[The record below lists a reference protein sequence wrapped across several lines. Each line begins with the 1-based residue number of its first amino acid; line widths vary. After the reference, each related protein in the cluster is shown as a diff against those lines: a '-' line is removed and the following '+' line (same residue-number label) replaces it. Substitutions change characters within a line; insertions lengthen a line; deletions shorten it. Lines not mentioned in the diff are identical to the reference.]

1 MNNKSL
7 NPKILASEA
16 ATMLNTSIQNI
27 HKKIKSLGLETIK
40 SQNRVYFSH
49 DTSRKLFN
57 FTWPNKIYSF
67 QLVKGGVG
75 KTAVSFM
82 FAIRCCLLG
91 AKVALIEIDQQAN
104 LTRSCKIDASNCPV
118 MIDFLTKK
126 LNIRDLMIPVIKG
139 LDILPSRVENALL
152 DNTLMV
158 GKFPLDKV
166 FSKPLNSLKEI
177 YDIIIVDC
185 PPSIGQAVTA
195 VALASDSIVMP
206 VNPTDYSLAGL
217 DLTYN
222 EITDVLEEYEKSCEI
237 KILFNKFDA
246 RTTLSFHT
254 LSDLIKHPIYGPKM
268 VKSYIRNNQSIENL
282 LIQGK
287 SVFDTIRFTTEK
299 EDFAIVTNEIL
310 ELDNQLIDHAKS

>member
-1 MNNKSL
+1 MSNKNL

-16 ATMLNTSIQNI
+16 AIMLNSSIQNI

-40 SQNRVYFSH
+40 SQNRVYFAH
-49 DTSRKLFN
+49 NTARKLFN
-57 FTWPNKIYSF
+57 FSWPKKIYSF

-75 KTAVSFM
+75 KSAISFM

-104 LTRSCKIDASNCPV
+104 LTRSCNIDASDTPV

-126 LNIRDLMIPVIKG
+126 LNIKDLMVPVIEG

-166 FSKPLNSLKEI
+166 LSKPLNALKEI
-177 YDIIIVDC
+177 YDIVIVDC

-195 VALASDSIVMP
+195 VALASDTIIMP

-217 DLTYN
+217 DLTYKEVN
-222 EITDVLEEYEKSCEI
+222 EVLEEYEKSCEI
-237 KILFNKFDA
+237 KILFNKFDG
-246 RTTLSFHT
+246 RTTLSFNT
-254 LSDLIKHPIYGPKM
+254 ISDLIKHPVYGPKM
-268 VKSYIRNNQSIENL
+268 VKSYIRSNHSMKNPKNL
-282 LIQGK
+282 IPKKKLNKFYPQM
-287 SVFDTIRFTTEK
+287 
-299 EDFAIVTNEIL
+299 
-310 ELDNQLIDHAKS
+310 